1 MSDKEII
8 ADINYRLRVS
18 NKIKKLEEDVING
31 VYDDNK
37 LIDLVLFY
45 RREISQLEDE
55 LNSIYD
61 NT

>member
-8 ADINYRLRVS
+8 ADINYRLKIS
-18 NKIKKLEEDVING
+18 NKIKRLEEEVADG
-31 VYDDNK
+31 VYDNNE

-45 RREISQLEDE
+45 KREISQLECE
-55 LNSIYD
+55 LNYIYD